1 VFTKALAKEGG
12 DGSFVLDA
20 EVVAWDTEKKVLLPF
35 QVLST
40 RKRKADETEEQ
51 KVRII
56 VQGFDLLY
64 LHGKSLLRQP
74 LIVRRRNM
82 YDAFQEVE
90 GKFTFAKAKDVDLR
104 DAADKKRDAQ
114 QKKAAAAS
122 DADADADADAGS
134 SSSSSSSSSAM
145 EEDVAADGGAA
156 ASSSSSSS
164 SSKGGGGEGAGGDE
178 EDAAESAEDGEQMIA
193 AFMNDAVD
201 GSCEGL
207 MVKTLYGASATY
219 EPSVRSLN
227 WLKLKK
233 DYMDGMEGVP
243 DSLDLVPIGAYAGK
257 GKRTGV
263 WGAYLLAVYDGDSEE
278 FQSVCKIGTGFSDV
292 ALKELSEQFEEH
304 RYPEGCA
311 RPRMYQ
317 LGDSLE
323 PDVYFKPVKVWEVR
337 AADLSLSST
346 HKGGS

>member
-1 VFTKALAKEGG
+1 
-12 DGSFVLDA
+12 
-20 EVVAWDTEKKVLLPF
+20 
-35 QVLST
+35 
-40 RKRKADETEEQ
+40 
-51 KVRII
+51 
-56 VQGFDLLY
+56 
-64 LHGKSLLRQP
+64 
-74 LIVRRRNM
+74 
-82 YDAFQEVE
+82 
-90 GKFTFAKAKDVDLR
+90 
-104 DAADKKRDAQ
+104 
-114 QKKAAAAS
+114 
-122 DADADADADAGS
+122 
-134 SSSSSSSSSAM
+134 
-145 EEDVAADGGAA
+145 
-156 ASSSSSSS
+156 
-164 SSKGGGGEGAGGDE
+164 
-178 EDAAESAEDGEQMIA
+178 MIA
-193 AFMNDAVD
+193 AFMNDAVE

-233 DYMDGMEGVP
+233 DYMDSFGGA

-278 FQSVCKIGTGFSDV
+278 FQSVCKIGTGFSDI
-292 ALKELSEQFEEH
+292 ALKELSDQFEEH
-304 RYPEGCA
+304 QYPEGCV

-346 HKGGS
+346 HKGKEISSDCP

>member
-1 VFTKALAKEGG
+1 M
-12 DGSFVLDA
+12 
-20 EVVAWDTEKKVLLPF
+20 
-35 QVLST
+35 
-40 RKRKADETEEQ
+40 
-51 KVRII
+51 
-56 VQGFDLLY
+56 QGFDLLY

-74 LIVRRRNM
+74 LIVRRRHM
-82 YDAFQEVE
+82 YDAFEEVE

-104 DAADKKRDAQ
+104 DEADKKRDREEEAKREDQ
-114 QKKAAAAS
+114 STESVSGSSTAKDGNDMDVEKLDTAAIVAAAA
-122 DADADADADAGS
+122 APS
-134 SSSSSSSSSAM
+134 SSSSSTTDSATL
-145 EEDVAADGGAA
+145 
-156 ASSSSSSS
+156 
-164 SSKGGGGEGAGGDE
+164 
-178 EDAAESAEDGEQMIA
+178 SAEEGEQMIA
-193 AFMNDAVD
+193 AFMNDAVE
-201 GSCEGL
+201 GFCEGL

-233 DYMDGMEGVP
+233 DYMDSFGGA

-346 HKGGS
+346 HKGG